1 MVSMGSTVRSLAPV
15 RGRGVACLVLL
26 DGLYWAATAWLARD
40 IRPWAIRLTD
50 GAIGLGLVLT
60 YATAWWAVALWR
72 GSGRAT
78 AVRAIATTLVGV
90 ETLVLVELPA
100 LGHRLD
106 YSEVLSA
113 ALGEWK
119 GPATDF
125 VTDPELVYRR
135 PPHVRWRGRPRSD
148 MARVWNLPVRAP
160 RPQVFTT
167 DARGFRN
174 RRELTRADVA
184 LVGDSFVEG
193 AYVSDD
199 ETSAVA
205 LESSIQAVVAN
216 LGQSGYGTLQELK
229 VIEKVALDL
238 HPRTLV
244 WFFFEGND
252 LYDDAAYE
260 DALAYY
266 RAHGTLASPPSWT
279 PDLHR
284 FAAASF
290 SVNAFH
296 LFRRLADPIFPNEV
310 ASIGWFQAAGGES
323 RSLYFYADAALRWDA
338 YEGARFE
345 KTKAAFLRGRDE
357 AAGRGIRLLVV
368 FIPTKFRVYG
378 DYCGFPPGSPC
389 LSWHP
394 WRLPEALADFCRHE
408 GIDLLDLTEPMR
420 GAAAAGRLLYAAED
434 SHWSAEGHRFVA
446 GLLAD
451 DWRAHKSETALASQY
466 GD

>member
-1 MVSMGSTVRSLAPV
+1 MAETDRSRRRRLAIAV
-15 RGRGVACLVLL
+15 LVLL
-26 DGLYWAATAWLARD
+26 VGLYWWATACLARD
-40 IRPWAIRLTD
+40 LRPWAIQLTD
-50 GAIGLGLVLT
+50 VAIGLGLALT
-60 YATAWWAVALWR
+60 WASAWCGVALWH

-78 AVRAIATTLVGV
+78 AVRAIAATLVGL
-90 ETLVLVELPA
+90 EILVLVELPA
-100 LGHRLD
+100 LAHRLD
-106 YSEVLSA
+106 YAEVLSE

-125 VTDPELVYRR
+125 VSDPELVYHR
-135 PPHVRWRGRPRSD
+135 PAHEVWMGQPRSD
-148 MARVWNLPVRAP
+148 MARVFNLPIRAP

-174 RRELTRADVA
+174 RRELQRADVA

-199 ETSAVA
+199 ETAAVA
-205 LESSIQAVVAN
+205 LERKIRAVVAN

-238 HPRTLV
+238 QPRELA

-266 RAHGTLASPPSWT
+266 RAHDTLESPVSWT
-279 PDLHR
+279 PDLRR

-290 SVNAFH
+290 SLNAFH
-296 LFRRLADPIFPNEV
+296 LLRRLADPVFPNEV
-310 ASIGWFQAAGGES
+310 ASVGWFPFAGGEA

-338 YEGARFE
+338 YEGERFE
-345 KTKAAFLRGRDE
+345 KTKMAFLQGRDE
-357 AAGRGIRLLVV
+357 AEARGIRLLVV

-378 DYCGFPPGSPC
+378 DYCRFPPESPC
-389 LSWHP
+389 PSWRP
-394 WRLPEALADFCRHE
+394 WRLREDFADFCRKN

-420 GAAAAGRLLYAAED
+420 RAAAAGRLLYAAED
-434 SHWSAEGHRFVA
+434 SHWSPDGHRFVA
-446 GLLAD
+446 DLLAD
-451 DWRAHKSETALASQY
+451 DWRAHTAN
-466 GD
+466 